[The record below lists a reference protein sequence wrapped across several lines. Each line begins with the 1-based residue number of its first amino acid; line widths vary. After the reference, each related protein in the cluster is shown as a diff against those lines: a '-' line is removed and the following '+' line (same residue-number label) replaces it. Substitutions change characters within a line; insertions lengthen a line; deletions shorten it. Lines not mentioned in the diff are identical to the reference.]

1 MSSGI
6 ALCIL
11 GALSFGLLGS
21 ASKAAERN
29 HCDEFVVV
37 VSSFGWAT
45 LFMLLRTFALGNG
58 FSMPSRVAWTA
69 IPFGLCAIVAF
80 LAFQR
85 SIAMGKVAVGWLVMN
100 LSSGV
105 PALISIW
112 LYKESLTLL
121 KCAAFAL
128 ALGSLWCLFKGAT
141 LENSRSGA
149 AYQDRKRKI
158 GLWTLL
164 MLLILATNGMSAFG
178 LKIIAGWG
186 LAKAVTFPYLTMW
199 YATGFFCG
207 VVYLV
212 YRRLRPAWSE
222 LVWGGAIA
230 TFSIGGQLAMGL
242 ALASNVPG
250 NIVFPVAMGGSLL
263 IVVVAGRWIFGEK
276 MSRLSTSGVAVGFL
290 AVVVLSLS

>member
-6 ALCIL
+6 ALCFL
-11 GALSFGLLGS
+11 GALSFGLLGG
-21 ASKAAERN
+21 ASKAAERS
-29 HCDEFVVV
+29 HCDAFVLV

-58 FSMPSRVAWTA
+58 FSVPGKVAWTA

-85 SIAMGKVAVGWLVMN
+85 SIAIGKVAVGWLVMN

-112 LYKESLTLL
+112 LYKESLTPL
-121 KCAAFAL
+121 KCAAFML
-128 ALGSLWCLFKGAT
+128 ALSSLWCLFKGAT
-141 LENSRSGA
+141 LENSRSGVP
-149 AYQDRKRKI
+149 YQDRERRI
-158 GLWTLL
+158 GLWPLL

-186 LAKAVTFPYLTMW
+186 LAKVVTFPYLAVW
-199 YATGFFCG
+199 YAAGFSCG

-212 YRRLRPAWSE
+212 YRRLSPSWRD
-222 LVWGGAIA
+222 LGWGGAIA

-242 ALASNVPG
+242 ALESNVPG

-276 MSRLSTSGVAVGFL
+276 MSRLSTSGVVVGFL